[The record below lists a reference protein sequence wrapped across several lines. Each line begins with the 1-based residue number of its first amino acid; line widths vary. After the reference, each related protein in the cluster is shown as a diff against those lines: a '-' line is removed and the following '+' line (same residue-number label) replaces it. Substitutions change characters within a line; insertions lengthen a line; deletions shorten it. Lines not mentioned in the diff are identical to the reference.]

1 MSAPALLVV
10 EEVLEADD
18 VDGGDVRDDVD
29 VDVEEPRARSGPDE
43 QAATPHSV
51 SVAAMRSP

>member
-1 MSAPALLVV
+1 MAVPALVVV
-10 EEVLEADD
+10 EEVVEADD
-18 VDGGDVRDDVD
+18 VDGGDVRDD

-51 SVAAMRSP
+51 NAAAIRSP